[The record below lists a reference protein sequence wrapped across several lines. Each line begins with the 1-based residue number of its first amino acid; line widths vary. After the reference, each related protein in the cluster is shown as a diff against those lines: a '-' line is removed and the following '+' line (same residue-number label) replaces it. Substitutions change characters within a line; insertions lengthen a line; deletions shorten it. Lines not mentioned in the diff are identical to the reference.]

1 VGVKSEIAL
10 GWDEMKVTMKI
21 DDMKRVLILGAGTM
35 GQQIGL
41 QCAMYGYDV
50 VYHDLSQEILDK
62 AMKRVAKLGSWYVSK
77 GRLTKESLEHTLA
90 KISATPDP
98 AKAAQDVDLIS
109 ESVPEDPEL
118 KGEVFGRFHK
128 LCPERT
134 IFTTNTSML
143 VPSMFAEATG
153 RPEKLVALHFH
164 DLRANNVADLMP
176 HPGTDPEVTE
186 LVHDFAVSI
195 GQIVIVLHR
204 EHSGYVFNSMLSSL
218 ISSALTLASQDVA
231 TVEDID
237 RSWMGVMHT
246 SMGPFGIMD
255 QIGLSTVWAITDY
268 WAKKTGDAQAQANAD
283 FLKQYVDKGHLGF
296 KTNRGFYSYPS
307 PVYTDRK
314 FLSGKKEGFENDNA
328 LSG

>member
-1 VGVKSEIAL
+1 
-10 GWDEMKVTMKI
+10 MKI
-21 DDMKRVLILGAGTM
+21 DDIKRVLILGAGTM

-41 QCAMYGYDV
+41 QCAMYGCDV
-50 VYHDLSQEILDK
+50 VYYDLSQEILDK
-62 AMKRVAKLGSWYVSK
+62 ALKRVAKLGSWYVSK
-77 GRLTKESLEHTLA
+77 GRLTEEGLQHALA
-90 KISATPDP
+90 RISATPDP
-98 AKAAQDVDLIS
+98 AKAAQNVDFVS

-118 KGEVFGRFHK
+118 KGRVFGQFHK

-134 IFTTNTSML
+134 VFTTNTSML

-153 RPEKLVALHFH
+153 RPERLVALHFH
-164 DLRANNVADLMP
+164 DLRANNIADLMP

-195 GQIVIVLHR
+195 GQIVIMLHR

-218 ISSALTLASQDVA
+218 FSSALTLASRNVA

-237 RSWMGVMHT
+237 RSWMGVMQT

-255 QIGLSTVWAITDY
+255 QVGLSTVWIITDY
-268 WAKKTGDAQAQANAD
+268 WAKKTGDVQGRANAD

-296 KTNRGFYSYPS
+296 KTGRGFYSYPD
-307 PVYTDRK
+307 PAYTDLK
-314 FLSGKKEGFENDNA
+314 FLSGTKRD
-328 LSG
+328 

>member
-1 VGVKSEIAL
+1 
-10 GWDEMKVTMKI
+10 MKI
-21 DDMKRVLILGAGTM
+21 EDIKRVLILGAGTM

-50 VYHDLSQEILDK
+50 VFYDLSQEILDK
-62 AMKRVAKLGSWYVSK
+62 ASRRIAKLGSWYVSS
-77 GRLTKESLEHTLA
+77 GRLTEENLRNTLSR
-90 KISATPDP
+90 ISATPDP
-98 AKAAQDVDLIS
+98 EKAAQDVDLIS

-118 KGEVFGRFHK
+118 KGKVFARFHK

-153 RPEKLVALHFH
+153 RPEKLVAFHFH
-164 DLRANNVADLMP
+164 DLRANNIADVMP
-176 HPGTDPEVTE
+176 HPGTAPEVTK

-195 GQIVIVLHR
+195 GQIVILLHR
-204 EHSGYVFNSMLSSL
+204 ENSGYVFNTMLSSL
-218 ISSALTLASQDVA
+218 FSSALTLASRNVA
-231 TVEDID
+231 SIEDID

-255 QIGLSTVWAITDY
+255 QVGISTVWIITDY

-283 FLKQYVDKGHLGF
+283 FLKQYVEKGHLGF
-296 KTNRGFYSYPS
+296 KTNQGFYSYPN
-307 PVYTDRK
+307 PAYTQQD
-314 FLSGKKEGFENDNA
+314 FLSGAEKERK
-328 LSG
+328 